1 MKVKCPSC
9 GFKAEAVDGKCQI
22 CDLPIEAKSSLMMK
36 FHSMS
41 SFKIAFLLSAGVI
54 ILVFASVLLYVSYVS
69 KSNTTKHNPFEPIPC
84 LVPIEG
90 CLGIKWGDS
99 METAIQ
105 KITSQGYK
113 INKIDDTLMEIYLG
127 PIKLAGKWA
136 RVSILKFYSKGF
148 YEGHIFFLN
157 TNNDQIVSL
166 ITAKYG
172 PPSDP
177 NPEALKLMKS
187 DYGKVGIYSWMTNDK
202 CEISILPLTGSG
214 EYPDVV
220 LSYKSNKVVNEDAE
234 LVAEI
239 KARELLSEKLEKERE
254 SLDKMKRMKE
264 KEERLKILSKPF

>member
-1 MKVKCPSC
+1 MKVKCPAC
-9 GFKAEAVDGKCQI
+9 GYEAEAIDGKCQI
-22 CDLPIEAKSSLMMK
+22 CDLPIEAQSFLMMK
-36 FHSMS
+36 FNSMS
-41 SFKIAFLLSAGVI
+41 SVKIAFLFSGVVI
-54 ILVFASVLLYVSYVS
+54 ILVFAAVLLYVSYVS
-69 KSNTTKHNPFEPIPC
+69 KSNASKHNPYAPIPC

-105 KITSQGYK
+105 ILSTQGYK
-113 INKIDDTLMEIYLG
+113 IKKIDNTLMEIHLE
-127 PIKLAGKWA
+127 PIKLAGRWA
-136 RVSILKFYSKGF
+136 RASILKFYSKGF
-148 YEGHIFFLN
+148 YQGHILFLN
-157 TNNDQIVSL
+157 TNNYQIVSL

-177 NPEALKLMKS
+177 SPETLKILKS
-187 DYGKVGIYSWMTNDK
+187 DYGKDGVYSWMTNDK
-202 CEISILPLTGSG
+202 CEIYISPLKGSG

-220 LSYKSNKVVNEDAE
+220 LSYKSNKVINKDAE

-254 SLDKMKRMKE
+254 SLDKIERMKE